1 MKISLAE
8 APQSCFS
15 LDPCRKINDV
25 NVHQTMENHGML
37 LRYRLSTFKEKALKL
52 SVISLTSQADVLRS
66 LSHVPAPPMSAE
78 TSGYKRTL
86 NIFSMLS
93 LLVGILQKKGQR
105 NATCM
110 CENSSGNTEEF
121 ANEIGHVFADVQ
133 GYAHCFRKVTQG
145 TTYEQTA

>member
-1 MKISLAE
+1 
-8 APQSCFS
+8 
-15 LDPCRKINDV
+15 
-25 NVHQTMENHGML
+25 MENHGML

-93 LLVGILQKKGQR
+93 LLVGILQQKG
-105 NATCM
+105 
-110 CENSSGNTEEF
+110 
-121 ANEIGHVFADVQ
+121 
-133 GYAHCFRKVTQG
+133 
-145 TTYEQTA
+145 